1 MRHKVWR
8 NSRTI
13 DFLPGQYP
21 RVSCIGRFCNIL
33 EGMQLDNNSAN
44 DFFPRAARSRVHSS
58 VESSHRRASRTKMP
72 SSAGYLLGAFVA
84 AIALFLALWWM
95 LISGGD
101 EAPWIPAGLAA
112 SVVLLVVLSA
122 REVVMRRA
130 WTRYLLDQ
138 GGDRPKAN
146 SNKKDFSG
154 KSHSTSALSATW
166 RTIQTQSED
175 ADSSSNP
182 ESHFDVFQLCRDY
195 LSTTDETLRSNNLPA
210 EKRIAIRAGQDRIRS
225 IQKHHLL
232 TWARDSS
239 RSLTY
244 DAQQRARTSDKIEA
258 ANRALHCLES
268 AQKFYP
274 DEAELNESSV
284 AIREFIASVK
294 VAHWVELAERSAFKG
309 HYRRAIERYKDAL
322 FYLNRETVKE
332 DVRIPGAERIGREI
346 ELLQSRLRAK
356 ENDDE
361 TSHRERTHGQERTA
375 E

>member
-1 MRHKVWR
+1 
-8 NSRTI
+8 
-13 DFLPGQYP
+13 
-21 RVSCIGRFCNIL
+21 
-33 EGMQLDNNSAN
+33 
-44 DFFPRAARSRVHSS
+44 
-58 VESSHRRASRTKMP
+58 MP
-72 SSAGYLLGAFVA
+72 SSTGYLLGAFVA
-84 AIALFLALWWM
+84 AIALFLALWWI
-95 LISGGD
+95 LINGGD

-138 GGDRPKAN
+138 GGDRSSRAS
-146 SNKKDFSG
+146 SNRKSFSG
-154 KSHSTSALSATW
+154 NSTSVLSTAW
-166 RTIQTQSED
+166 RAIQKQSEEAD
-175 ADSSSNP
+175 ATSSP
-182 ESHFDVFQLCRDY
+182 ESHFDVFQLCQDY
-195 LSTTDETLRSNNLPA
+195 LSTTDETLRAESLPA
-210 EKRIAIRAGQDRIRS
+210 EKRIAVRAGQDRIRA

-244 DAQQRARTSDKIEA
+244 EAQQRARTSDKIEA

-268 AQKFYP
+268 ALKFYP
-274 DEAELNESSV
+274 EETELNESSV

-309 HYRRAIERYKDAL
+309 QYRRAIERYKDAL

-346 ELLQSRLRAK
+346 ESLQSRLRDQK
-356 ENDDE
+356 NKRE
-361 TSHRERTHGQERTA
+361 TVSQRKDQ
-375 E
+375 

>member
-1 MRHKVWR
+1 
-8 NSRTI
+8 
-13 DFLPGQYP
+13 
-21 RVSCIGRFCNIL
+21 
-33 EGMQLDNNSAN
+33 
-44 DFFPRAARSRVHSS
+44 
-58 VESSHRRASRTKMP
+58 MP

-84 AIALFLALWWM
+84 AIALFIALWWM

-138 GGDRPKAN
+138 GVDPSTRSSAN
-146 SNKKDFSG
+146 NKGFSG
-154 KSHSTSALSATW
+154 KSHSTSALSAAW
-166 RTIQTQSED
+166 RTIQNQSEE
-175 ADSSSNP
+175 ADLSSNP
-182 ESHFDVFQLCRDY
+182 ESHFDVFQLCQDY
-195 LSTTDETLRSNNLPA
+195 LSTTDETLRSNNLLA
-210 EKRIAIRAGQDRIRS
+210 EKRIAIRAGQERIRA

-232 TWARDSS
+232 IWARDSS

-274 DEAELNESSV
+274 DEIELNESSV

-332 DVRIPGAERIGREI
+332 EVRIPGAERIGREI
-346 ELLQSRLRAK
+346 ESLRSRLKAQKNEKNETFNSERNGGK
-356 ENDDE
+356 EKVPE
-361 TSHRERTHGQERTA
+361 
-375 E
+375 

>member
-1 MRHKVWR
+1 
-8 NSRTI
+8 
-13 DFLPGQYP
+13 
-21 RVSCIGRFCNIL
+21 
-33 EGMQLDNNSAN
+33 
-44 DFFPRAARSRVHSS
+44 
-58 VESSHRRASRTKMP
+58 
-72 SSAGYLLGAFVA
+72 
-84 AIALFLALWWM
+84 M

-138 GGDRPKAN
+138 GGDRPTTA
-146 SNKKDFSG
+146 SSSKKGFSG
-154 KSHSTSALSATW
+154 KSHSTSELSAAW
-166 RTIQTQSED
+166 RTIQKQSEE

-182 ESHFDVFQLCRDY
+182 ESHFDVFQLCQDY

-210 EKRIAIRAGQDRIRS
+210 EKRIAIRAGQDRIRA

-244 DAQQRARTSDKIEA
+244 EAQQRARTSDKIEA

-268 AQKFYP
+268 AQKVYP
-274 DEAELNESSV
+274 DETELDESSA

-332 DVRIPGAERIGREI
+332 DVRISGAERIGREI
-346 ELLQSRLRAK
+346 ELLQSRLRARK
-356 ENDDE
+356 NRGE
-361 TSHRERTHGQERTA
+361 TSQSERTNGQGRTA

>member
-1 MRHKVWR
+1 M
-8 NSRTI
+8 
-13 DFLPGQYP
+13 
-21 RVSCIGRFCNIL
+21 
-33 EGMQLDNNSAN
+33 
-44 DFFPRAARSRVHSS
+44 
-58 VESSHRRASRTKMP
+58 
-72 SSAGYLLGAFVA
+72 A

-138 GGDRPKAN
+138 GGDRQHSAG
-146 SNKKDFSG
+146 SHKKSISA
-154 KSHSTSALSATW
+154 KPHSTSVLSAAW
-166 RTIQTQSED
+166 RTIQKQSEE

-182 ESHFDVFQLCRDY
+182 ESHLDVFQLCHDY
-195 LSTTDETLRSNNLPA
+195 LSTTDDTLRSNNLPA
-210 EKRIAIRAGQDRIRS
+210 EKRIAVRAAQDRIRA
-225 IQKHHLL
+225 IQKYHLL

-244 DAQQRARTSDKIEA
+244 EAQQRARTSDKIEA

-268 AQKFYP
+268 AQKYYP
-274 DEAELNESSV
+274 DEPELNESSV

-346 ELLQSRLRAK
+346 EMLQSRMRARK
-356 ENDDE
+356 DSGE
-361 TSHRERTHGQERTA
+361 TPNSAKTNSRERTPE
-375 E
+375 

>member
-1 MRHKVWR
+1 
-8 NSRTI
+8 
-13 DFLPGQYP
+13 
-21 RVSCIGRFCNIL
+21 
-33 EGMQLDNNSAN
+33 MQLGNNSAN
-44 DFFPRAARSRVHSS
+44 DFFPRAARSHVQGSA
-58 VESSHRRASRTKMP
+58 ESSYRRGPRAKMP

-84 AIALFLALWWM
+84 AIALFLALWWI
-95 LISGGD
+95 LINGGD

-138 GGDRPKAN
+138 GGARSTRAS
-146 SNKKDFSG
+146 SNKKSFSG
-154 KSHSTSALSATW
+154 KPHSTSVLSATW
-166 RTIQTQSED
+166 RAIQKQSEE
-175 ADSSSNP
+175 AEATSNP
-182 ESHFDVFQLCRDY
+182 ESHFDVFQLCQDY
-195 LSTTDETLRSNNLPA
+195 LSTTDDTLRSENLPA
-210 EKRIAIRAGQDRIRS
+210 EKRIAIKAGQDRIRA

-244 DAQQRARTSDKIEA
+244 EAQQRARTSDKIEA

-268 AQKFYP
+268 ALKFYP
-274 DEAELNESSV
+274 EETELNESSV

-309 HYRRAIERYKDAL
+309 QYRRAIERYKDAL

-332 DVRIPGAERIGREI
+332 DVRAPGAERIGREI
-346 ELLQSRLRAK
+346 ESLQSRLRAQK
-356 ENDDE
+356 NKRE
-361 TSHRERTHGQERTA
+361 TSPSEKNK
-375 E
+375 